1 MLLRLISTVALLVL
15 VGCAAPHVVPSSQD
29 KNFRLVD
36 LRAHRIAIFP
46 IATADLDE
54 SSSKTVAEEYKGKG
68 AFLDALS
75 AKFATRLMGVCKEP
89 SLGSEKVLSILSA
102 SEATKPL
109 LDPTK
114 VLGAQDPNNRFAEGV
129 SLGALTTLC
138 QLPDLSGIKF
148 AVIARDLG
156 IGRQWSTHTTAGG
169 GFVSAGPGGG
179 GTFVG
184 GGTSSSAKT
193 SARLRL
199 AILDLETKTI
209 VWDGAIF
216 ANASST
222 FMKATALHEVEEDL
236 TVHFVNEVLGIK

>member
-1 MLLRLISTVALLVL
+1 MLFRFFSALTLIVL
-15 VGCAAPHVVPSSQD
+15 VGCTAPHVVPASQAKD
-29 KNFRLVD
+29 FRLAD
-36 LRAHRIAIFP
+36 LRAQRIAVFP

-54 SSSKTVAEEYKGKG
+54 SSAKTVAGEYQGRS

-75 AKFATRLMGVCKEP
+75 SRFSGRLVGICQAP
-89 SLGSEKVLSILSA
+89 SLGSERVLAILSA
-102 SEATKPL
+102 SEATKQL

-129 SLGALTTLC
+129 SQAALTALG
-138 QLPDLSGIKF
+138 QLPDLRGIKY

-179 GTFVG
+179 TFVG
-184 GGTSSSAKT
+184 GGSSSSAKT

-199 AILDLETKTI
+199 AIVDLEARVI
-209 VWDGAIF
+209 VWDGAVF
-216 ANASST
+216 ADASST

-236 TVHFVNEVLGIK
+236 TVHFINEILGIK